1 MNKNIIVWVLAVLLV
16 LSLVFGV
23 YFFQKSNK
31 AEKLL
36 QDKTKEL
43 GLAQNK
49 VNALGAEKEVLQK
62 NVEKGAAY
70 LNSLDLLLEPMRK
83 EMGLATK
90 NLTDFEWMTEFL
102 NSAKAT
108 GDKELENLAK
118 DIQKGGAAG
127 NQATLRFIDK
137 VLKSTTDIF
146 K

>member
-1 MNKNIIVWVLAVLLV
+1 MNKNIIVWALAVLLV

-36 QDKTKEL
+36 QDKTEEL

-49 VNALGAEKEVLQK
+49 VNVLGAEKETFQK

-83 EMGLATK
+83 DMGLATK

-137 VLKSTTDIF
+137 VLKSTTDII

>member
-49 VNALGAEKEVLQK
+49 VNVLGAEKEALQK

-83 EMGLATK
+83 DMGLATK